1 MPPPPAGSA
10 HPAHPNPPWP
20 RSRMAPCP
28 STPGSWPHGPIALSA
43 DFQGP
48 RAPLRP
54 PRPWAPLTPWSC
66 SSWPQ
71 GPWSHDPMPLDPG
84 PIALSADLKGR
95 HTCPPAPLFVVG
107 GGCASSRLRFSLGTR
122 GASISSISG
131 SGKGFGRQD
140 FEGCWH
146 NSITWHSTCAH
157 TRARAR
163 ARARASNVQLLAEQG
178 ADDHA
183 HEHLHGVC
191 ERENCTCTLP
201 QCGHAPPRCF

>member
-1 MPPPPAGSA
+1 MPARA
-10 HPAHPNPPWP
+10 VVCCW
-20 RSRMAPCP
+20 
-28 STPGSWPHGPIALSA
+28 GPE
-43 DFQGP
+43 
-48 RAPLRP
+48 
-54 PRPWAPLTPWSC
+54 
-66 SSWPQ
+66 
-71 GPWSHDPMPLDPG
+71 
-84 PIALSADLKGR
+84 
-95 HTCPPAPLFVVG
+95 
-107 GGCASSRLRFSLGTR
+107 CASSRLRFSLGTR

-163 ARARASNVQLLAEQG
+163 APARLMFNYWLSKVLTIMHMNTSTVFANVKTV
-178 ADDHA
+178 HA
-183 HEHLHGVC
+183 HFHSVAMHLHGVSEHEHLHGVC